1 MLSLALPRPISLS
14 AMSVIA
20 VFAFWAATRR
30 GRAAMTGRYGAG
42 SNTINRGSWVWGRAV
57 VDGSLIMEGPNSSK
71 GRGTTAGKN
80 RLWVTQAPCK
90 LTQDASR
97 VMKLARL
104 REAKGGWL

>member
-42 SNTINRGSWVWGRAV
+42 SRTINRGSWVWGRVV

-71 GRGTTAGKN
+71 GGENEVVRTRYHSRQESPVGDTNA
-80 RLWVTQAPCK
+80 LQADPRC
-90 LTQDASR
+90 
-97 VMKLARL
+97 
-104 REAKGGWL
+104 